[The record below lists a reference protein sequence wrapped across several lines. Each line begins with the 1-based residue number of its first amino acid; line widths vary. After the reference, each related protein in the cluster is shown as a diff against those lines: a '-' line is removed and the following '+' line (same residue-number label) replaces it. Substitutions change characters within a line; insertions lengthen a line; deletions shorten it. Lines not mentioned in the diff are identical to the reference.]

1 MSCRTVVCCSTIL
14 RRFALMALL
23 VSGTATAGE
32 IGSKNPDGVIE
43 VSAEQLIELAEHTDR
58 LVIIDSRLPGDVKRG
73 RIERSLNLPSNEMSA
88 EKLAQLARRDQP
100 VLFYC
105 NGRRCPR
112 SHDASAAAVSWGWQ
126 QVYWFQGGIEE
137 WVAKN
142 YPLVVVSE

>member
-1 MSCRTVVCCSTIL
+1 MSCRAVVRCSTIL
-14 RRFALMALL
+14 SRLAVMVLL
-23 VSGTATAGE
+23 ASGAAAAGE
-32 IGSKNPDGVIE
+32 IGVANPEGVIE
-43 VSAEQLIELAEHTDR
+43 VSAEQLITLAEGADN

-73 RIERSLNLPSNEMSA
+73 RIERAFNLPSNEMSA

-112 SHDASAAAVSWGWQ
+112 SHDASAEAVSWGWK
-126 QVYWFQGGIEE
+126 QVYWFPGGVEE
-137 WVAKN
+137 WTAKN